1 MQKFNSN
8 IYFLLFNSLD
18 QKSLRLEKYIHLRD
32 AISKDRN
39 IIDIEKIII

>member
-32 AISKDRN
+32 AIVNKGHTNDG
-39 IIDIEKIII
+39 KP